1 MRRYVVA
8 LAVDSVGGG
17 MLRPFLVLY
26 GVTVLGLG
34 VGEAGVAL
42 SAGLLAGL
50 AALPLLGRW
59 IDRGVRS
66 AAVAATLFIR
76 VAGIAVLL
84 TGRGFAAFAVAS
96 VLLGVGSQA
105 FPAAHAAV
113 VAALK
118 QGRERDAAL
127 ATTRS
132 VRNAG
137 LGAGALLG
145 LLAVA
150 GGGNVLKVLIAAT
163 ALAFLVAGGLT
174 LSTRVTAGRPKHD
187 GRQGTAPS
195 MAVLL
200 VANLPFAMCFS
211 VLEVVLPALLATR
224 MQANAAWPAA
234 LFVGNTVLV
243 IVLQVPLVRW
253 LSKWARGTVFAASG
267 VVLGLSYLGFWV
279 GEAAGAV
286 AIAAV
291 GVIYT
296 LGEILYTG
304 SGTALVIAST
314 PPAQLGRALV
324 RFQLSTGLGMA
335 IAPAALLGLLEV
347 GPAALWGSLSVA
359 TFAAALAFRW
369 KPVVRSRWS
378 LSAAGDEVPFAADDR
393 LKVDLVV
400 VAQDDTG
407 PVKVA
412 VDRPVGRLARRAAA
426 VAE

>member
-1 MRRYVVA
+1 MRRYVAA

-17 MLRPFLVLY
+17 MLRPFLLLY

-50 AALPLLGRW
+50 ALLPLLGRW
-59 IDRGVRS
+59 IDRGARS

-76 VAGIAVLL
+76 VVGVAVLL
-84 TGRGFAAFAVAS
+84 TGRGFIAFAAAS
-96 VLLGVGSQA
+96 VLLGVGGQA

-137 LGAGALLG
+137 LGAGALLAMI
-145 LLAVA
+145 AVA
-150 GGGNVLKVLIAAT
+150 GGGNVLKGLLTVT
-163 ALAFLVAGGLT
+163 ALAFLVAGGLA
-174 LSTRVTAGRPKHD
+174 LSTRVTAVEQRRDD
-187 GRQGTAPS
+187 GPVRAGNMT
-195 MAVLL
+195 VLL
-200 VANLPFAMCFS
+200 MANLPFAMCFS
-211 VLEVVLPALLATR
+211 VLEVVLPALLVTR
-224 MQANAAWPAA
+224 MQANAIWPAA

-243 IVLQVPLVRW
+243 ILFQAPVVRW
-253 LSKWARGTVFAASG
+253 LSQWARGTVFAASG
-267 VVLGLSYLGFWV
+267 AVLGLSYLGFWL
-279 GEAAGAV
+279 GEAMGAV

-291 GVIYT
+291 GVVYT

-324 RFQLSTGLGMA
+324 RFQISSGLGMA
-335 IAPAALLGLLEV
+335 FAPAALTGLLEV
-347 GPAALWGSLSVA
+347 GPAALWGCLTVA
-359 TFAAALAFRW
+359 TLAAALVAARAIAGN
-369 KPVVRSRWS
+369 RSLDRGR
-378 LSAAGDEVPFAADDR
+378 AVPA
-393 LKVDLVV
+393 
-400 VAQDDTG
+400 
-407 PVKVA
+407 
-412 VDRPVGRLARRAAA
+412 LARQAL
-426 VAE
+426 EQGIQPSPSS

>member
-1 MRRYVVA
+1 MRRYVAA

-17 MLRPFLVLY
+17 MLRPFLLLY

-50 AALPLLGRW
+50 ALLPLLGRW
-59 IDRGVRS
+59 IDRGARS

-76 VAGIAVLL
+76 VVGVAVLL
-84 TGRGFAAFAVAS
+84 TGRGFIAFAAAS
-96 VLLGVGSQA
+96 VLLGVGGQA

-137 LGAGALLG
+137 LGAGALLAMI
-145 LLAVA
+145 AVA
-150 GGGNVLKVLIAAT
+150 GGGNVLKGLLTVT
-163 ALAFLVAGGLT
+163 ALAFLVAGGLA
-174 LSTRVTAGRPKHD
+174 LSTRVTAVEQRRDD
-187 GRQGTAPS
+187 GPVRAGNMTI
-195 MAVLL
+195 LL
-200 VANLPFAMCFS
+200 MANLPFAMCFS
-211 VLEVVLPALLATR
+211 VLEVVLPALLVTR
-224 MQANAAWPAA
+224 MQANAIWPAA

-243 IVLQVPLVRW
+243 ILFQAPVVRW
-253 LSKWARGTVFAASG
+253 LSQWARGTVFATSG
-267 VVLGLSYLGFWV
+267 AVLGLSYLGFWL
-279 GEAAGAV
+279 GEAMGAV

-291 GVIYT
+291 GVVYT

-324 RFQLSTGLGMA
+324 RFQISSGLGMA
-335 IAPAALLGLLEV
+335 FAPAALTGLLEV
-347 GPAALWGSLSVA
+347 GPAALWGCLTVA
-359 TFAAALAFRW
+359 TLAAALVAARAIAGN
-369 KPVVRSRWS
+369 RSLDRGR
-378 LSAAGDEVPFAADDR
+378 AGPA
-393 LKVDLVV
+393 
-400 VAQDDTG
+400 
-407 PVKVA
+407 
-412 VDRPVGRLARRAAA
+412 LARQAL
-426 VAE
+426 EQGIQPSPSS

>member
-50 AALPLLGRW
+50 ATLPLLGRW
-59 IDRGVRS
+59 IDRGARS

-96 VLLGVGSQA
+96 VLLGVGGQA

-150 GGGNVLKVLIAAT
+150 GGGNVLKGLIATT

-174 LSTRVTAGRPKHD
+174 LSTRVTAVRPKHD
-187 GRQGTAPS
+187 DHQGTAPS

-211 VLEVVLPALLATR
+211 VLEVVLPALLVTR

-291 GVIYT
+291 GVVYT

-324 RFQLSTGLGMA
+324 RFQLSSGLGMA

-369 KPVVRSRWS
+369 KPVVRHGKAP
-378 LSAAGDEVPFAADDR
+378 LGTF
-393 LKVDLVV
+393 
-400 VAQDDTG
+400 T
-407 PVKVA
+407 
-412 VDRPVGRLARRAAA
+412 
-426 VAE
+426 